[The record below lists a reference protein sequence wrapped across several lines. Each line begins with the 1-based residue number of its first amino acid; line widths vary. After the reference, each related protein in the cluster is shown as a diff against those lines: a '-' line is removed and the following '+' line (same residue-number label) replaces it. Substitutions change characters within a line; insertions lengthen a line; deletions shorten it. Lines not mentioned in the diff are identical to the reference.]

1 MQEPIES
8 TGIYLVSDASERK
21 EFLNFP
27 YRLYQEQPLW
37 IPPLMMEQKKL
48 IDTAKNPFYETADLA
63 MFVATRNGKTAGRI
77 AAIHNKVYNEHHG
90 TNIGFFGFFDCI
102 DDQRVCDLLVKAVG
116 DWFSERGI
124 HEVLG
129 PTSPGMMDVI
139 GVLIEGFEH
148 EPGLLMSYNFP
159 YYESLL
165 KNAGMDKAMDLFAYR
180 VNKQTVTLDRM
191 ARAADI
197 VRSRIPN
204 LTIREVN
211 LKDFD
216 HEVAIIRHIFNRA
229 WAKNWGFVP
238 LSESQFKYLAKDLKT
253 IIDTDFAHVA
263 EVEGIPVAFS
273 VALPDLNQ
281 ALKHINGKLL
291 PFGILKLLYYARKIH
306 QIRTAL
312 MGVIPE
318 FQGKGIDALLHK
330 QTIENGLAKGF
341 DSAELSWILESNV
354 DMIRVAER
362 IGASVEKRYRM
373 YTKTYGEPER
383 QTK

>member
-48 IDTAKNPFYETADLA
+48 IDTARNPFYETADLA

-77 AAIHNKVYNEHHG
+77 AAIHNKAYNDHHG
-90 TNIGFFGFFDCI
+90 VNIGFFGFFDCI
-102 DDQRVCDLLVKAVG
+102 DDQKVCDLLIKAVG

-124 HEVLG
+124 QEVLG
-129 PTSPGMMDVI
+129 PTNPGMMDVI
-139 GVLIEGFEH
+139 GVLVEGFEH
-148 EPGLLMSYNFP
+148 EPGLLMAYNFP
-159 YYESLL
+159 YYDSLL

-204 LTIREVN
+204 LTIRDIN
-211 LKDFD
+211 LKDFE

-253 IIDTDFAHVA
+253 IVDTDFAHVA

>member
-1 MQEPIES
+1 VQETIES
-8 TGIYLVSDASERK
+8 TGIYLVSDPGERK
-21 EFLNFP
+21 EFLRFP
-27 YRLYQEQPLW
+27 NTLYKEQKQW
-37 IPPLMMEQKKL
+37 ITPLMMEQKKL
-48 IDTAKNPFYETADLA
+48 IDTVKNPFYETADLA
-63 MFVATRNGKTAGRI
+63 MFLATRNGKTAGRI
-77 AAIHNKVYNEHHG
+77 AAIHNKAYNEHHG

-102 DDQRVCDLLVKAVG
+102 DDQKVCDLLVKAVG

-124 HEVLG
+124 TEVMG

-139 GVLIEGFEH
+139 GVLVEGFDH

-159 YYESLL
+159 YYDTLL
-165 KNAGMDKAMDLFAYR
+165 KNTGMGKAMDLFAYR

-216 HEVAIIRHIFNRA
+216 HEVAVIRHIFNRA

-238 LSESQFKYLAKDLKT
+238 LSESQFRYMAKDLKT

-281 ALKHINGKLL
+281 ALKHINGKLV

-383 QTK
+383 QPN

>member
-1 MQEPIES
+1 MHETIES
-8 TGIYLVSDASERK
+8 TGIYLVSDPSERK
-21 EFLNFP
+21 EFLKFP
-27 YRLYQEQPLW
+27 YTLYKDHPQW
-37 IPPLMMEQKKL
+37 IAPLMMEQKKL

-77 AAIHNKVYNEHHG
+77 AAIHNKVYNDHHG

-102 DDQRVCDLLVKAVG
+102 DDQKVCDLLVKAIG

-124 HEVLG
+124 FEVVG

-139 GVLIEGFEH
+139 GVLFEGFEH
-148 EPGLLMSYNFP
+148 EPYLLMAYNFP
-159 YYESLL
+159 YYDTLL
-165 KNAGMDKAMDLFAYR
+165 NNAGLVKAMDLFAYR
-180 VNKQTVTLDRM
+180 VTKQTIALDRM

-229 WAKNWGFVP
+229 WSRNWGFSP
-238 LSESQFKYLAKDLKT
+238 LSESQFRYLAKDLKT
-253 IIDTDFAHVA
+253 IIDTDFAQIA

-273 VALPDLNQ
+273 IALPNMNQ
-281 ALKHINGKLL
+281 ALKHIDGKLM

-306 QIRTAL
+306 QLRTAL

-318 FQGKGIDALLHK
+318 FQGKGIDALLNK
-330 QTIENGLAKGF
+330 QIIENGLAKGF
-341 DSAELSWILESNV
+341 DTAELSWILESNV

-362 IGASVEKRYRM
+362 MGATVEKRYRM
-373 YTKTYGEPER
+373 YTKMYGEPER
-383 QTK
+383 QPN

>member
-1 MQEPIES
+1 MQETIES
-8 TGIYLVSDASERK
+8 TGIYFVSDPSERK
-21 EFLNFP
+21 EFLKFP
-27 YRLYQEQPLW
+27 YNLYKNTQQW
-37 IPPLMMEQKKL
+37 IDPLMMEQKKL
-48 IDTAKNPFYETADLA
+48 IDTAKNPFYQTADIA

-77 AAIHNKVYNEHHG
+77 AAIHNKAYNEHHH

-102 DDQRVCDLLVKAVG
+102 DDQKVCDLLIKAVG

-124 HEVLG
+124 VEVIG

-148 EPGLLMSYNFP
+148 EPGLLMAYNFS
-159 YYESLL
+159 YYDILL
-165 KNAGMDKAMDLFAYR
+165 KNAGLHKAMDLFAYR

-191 ARAADI
+191 ARAVDI

-204 LTIREVN
+204 LTIRNVN

-216 HEVAIIRHIFNRA
+216 HEVAIIRHIFNSA

-238 LSESQFKYLAKDLKT
+238 LSESQFRYLAKDLKT
-253 IIDTDFAHVA
+253 IIDIDFAYIA
-263 EVEGIPVAFS
+263 EVGGIPVAFS
-273 VALPDLNQ
+273 VALPDMNQ
-281 ALKHINGKLL
+281 ALKHINGKLT
-291 PFGILKLLYYARKIH
+291 PIAVVKLLYYSRKID

-318 FQGKGIDALLHK
+318 FQGKGIDAIMHN
-330 QTIENGLAKGF
+330 QIIENGLIKGY

-362 IGASVEKRYRM
+362 VGSSIEKRYRM
-373 YTKTYGEPER
+373 YSKTYGEPER
-383 QTK
+383 QPN

>member
-1 MQEPIES
+1 MQESIES
-8 TGIYLVSDASERK
+8 TGIYLVSDAGERK
-21 EFLNFP
+21 EFLSLP
-27 YRLYQEQPLW
+27 YSLYKEQPLW

-48 IDTAKNPFYETADLA
+48 IDTGKNPFYETADLA

-77 AAIHNKVYNEHHG
+77 AAIHNKAYNEHHG

-102 DDQRVCDLLVKAVG
+102 DDQKVCDLLVKAVG

-124 HEVLG
+124 YEVLG
-129 PTSPGMMDVI
+129 PTNPGMMDVI
-139 GVLIEGFEH
+139 GVLVEGFEH
-148 EPGLLMSYNFP
+148 EPGLLMPYNFP
-159 YYESLL
+159 YYDSLL
-165 KNAGMDKAMDLFAYR
+165 KNAGMEKAMDLFAYR

-211 LKDFD
+211 LKDFE

>member
-1 MQEPIES
+1 MQETIES
-8 TGIYLVSDASERK
+8 TGIYLVSDPSERK
-21 EFLNFP
+21 EFLKFP
-27 YRLYQEQPLW
+27 YTLYKDHPQW
-37 IPPLMMEQKKL
+37 ISPLMMEQKKL

-77 AAIHNKVYNEHHG
+77 AAIHNKAYNEHHG

-102 DDQRVCDLLVKAVG
+102 DDQKVCDLLVKAVG

-124 HEVLG
+124 FEILG

-139 GVLIEGFEH
+139 GVLVEGFEH
-148 EPGLLMSYNFP
+148 EPGLLMAYNFP
-159 YYESLL
+159 YYDTLL
-165 KNAGMDKAMDLFAYR
+165 KNAGMGKAMDLFAFR

-191 ARAADI
+191 ARASDI

-238 LSESQFKYLAKDLKT
+238 LSESQFRYMAKDLKT

-281 ALKHINGKLL
+281 ALKHINGKLI

-383 QTK
+383 QPN

>member
-1 MQEPIES
+1 MQESIES
-8 TGIYLVSDASERK
+8 TGIYLVSDAGERK
-21 EFLNFP
+21 EFLSFP
-27 YRLYQEQPLW
+27 YSLYKEQPLW

-48 IDTAKNPFYETADLA
+48 IDTGKNPFYETADLA

-77 AAIHNKVYNEHHG
+77 AAIHNKAYNEHHG

-102 DDQRVCDLLVKAVG
+102 DDQKVCDLLVKAVG

-124 HEVLG
+124 YEVLG
-129 PTSPGMMDVI
+129 PTNPGMMDVI
-139 GVLIEGFEH
+139 GVLVEGFEH
-148 EPGLLMSYNFP
+148 EPGLLMPYNFP
-159 YYESLL
+159 YYDSLL
-165 KNAGMDKAMDLFAYR
+165 KNAGMEKAMDLFAYR

-211 LKDFD
+211 LKDFE

>member
-1 MQEPIES
+1 VQETIES
-8 TGIYLVSDASERK
+8 TGIYFVSDPGERK
-21 EFLNFP
+21 EFLKFP
-27 YRLYQEQPLW
+27 YTLYKDHPQW
-37 IPPLMMEQKKL
+37 IAPLMMEQKKL
-48 IDTAKNPFYETADLA
+48 VDTVKNPFYETADLA

-77 AAIHNKVYNEHHG
+77 AAIHNKAYNEHHG
-90 TNIGFFGFFDCI
+90 SNIGFFGFFDCI
-102 DDQRVCDLLVKAVG
+102 DDQKVCDLLIKAVG

-124 HEVLG
+124 SEVMG

-139 GVLIEGFEH
+139 GVLVEGFEH
-148 EPGLLMSYNFP
+148 EPSVLMAYNFP
-159 YYESLL
+159 YYDTLL
-165 KNAGMDKAMDLFAYR
+165 KNAGLVKAMDLFAYR

-197 VRSRIPN
+197 VRSRVPN
-204 LTIREVN
+204 LTIRTVN

-216 HEVAIIRHIFNRA
+216 HEVSIIRHIFNRA
-229 WAKNWGFVP
+229 WARNWGFVP
-238 LSESQFKYLAKDLKT
+238 LSESQFRYLAKDLKT

-273 VALPDLNQ
+273 IALPDFNQ

-318 FQGKGIDALLHK
+318 FQGKGIDAFMHK

-341 DSAELSWILESNV
+341 DTAELSWILESNV

-362 IGASVEKRYRM
+362 VGASVEKRYRM
-373 YTKTYGEPER
+373 YSKTYGEPER
-383 QTK
+383 QPK

>member
-1 MQEPIES
+1 
-8 TGIYLVSDASERK
+8 
-21 EFLNFP
+21 
-27 YRLYQEQPLW
+27 
-37 IPPLMMEQKKL
+37 
-48 IDTAKNPFYETADLA
+48 

-77 AAIHNKVYNEHHG
+77 AAIHNKAYNEHHG

-102 DDQRVCDLLVKAVG
+102 DDQKVCDLLIKAVG
-116 DWFSERGI
+116 DWFSQRGI
-124 HEVLG
+124 SEILG

-139 GVLIEGFEH
+139 GVLVEGFEH
-148 EPGLLMSYNFP
+148 EPGFLMSYNHP
-159 YYESLL
+159 YYDTLL
-165 KNAGMDKAMDLFAYR
+165 KNAGLVKAMDLFAYR
-180 VNKQTVTLDRM
+180 VTKQTVTLDRM

-216 HEVAIIRHIFNRA
+216 HEVSIIRHIFNRA
-229 WAKNWGFVP
+229 WSKNWGFVP
-238 LSESQFKYLAKDLKT
+238 LSESQFRYMAKDLKT

-263 EVEGIPVAFS
+263 EIEGIPVAFS

-281 ALKHINGKLL
+281 ALKHLDGKLI

-341 DSAELSWILESNV
+341 DSAELSWVLESNV

-383 QTK
+383 QPN

>member
-1 MQEPIES
+1 MQETIAS
-8 TGIYLVSDASERK
+8 TGIYLVIDPGERK
-21 EFLNFP
+21 EFLRFP
-27 YRLYQEQPLW
+27 YTLYKEQKQW
-37 IPPLMMEQKKL
+37 VAPLMMEQKKL
-48 IDTAKNPFYETADLA
+48 IDTANNPFYETADLA
-63 MFVATRNGKTAGRI
+63 MFLATRNGRSAGRI
-77 AAIHNKVYNEHHG
+77 AAIHNKAYNEHHG

-102 DDQRVCDLLVKAVG
+102 DDQKVCDLLVKAVG

-124 HEVLG
+124 SEVLG

-139 GVLIEGFEH
+139 GVLTEGFEH
-148 EPGLLMSYNFP
+148 EPGLLMSYNYP
-159 YYESLL
+159 YYDTLL
-165 KNAGMDKAMDLFAYR
+165 KNAGMEKAMDLFAYR

-216 HEVAIIRHIFNRA
+216 HEVAVIRHIFNRA

-238 LSESQFKYLAKDLKT
+238 LSESQFRYLAKDLKT

-281 ALKHINGKLL
+281 ALKHINGKLI

-383 QTK
+383 QPN

>member
-1 MQEPIES
+1 MQETIES
-8 TGIYLVSDASERK
+8 TGIYLVSDPGERK
-21 EFLNFP
+21 EFLRFP
-27 YRLYQEQPLW
+27 YTLYKEQKPW
-37 IPPLMMEQKKL
+37 VAPLMMEQKKL

-63 MFVATRNGKTAGRI
+63 MFLATRNGKTAGRI
-77 AAIHNKVYNEHHG
+77 AAIHNKAYNEHHS

-102 DDQRVCDLLVKAVG
+102 DDQKVCDLLVKAVG

-124 HEVLG
+124 TEVLG

-139 GVLIEGFEH
+139 GVLVEGFEH

-159 YYESLL
+159 YYDTLL
-165 KNAGMDKAMDLFAYR
+165 KNAGMGKAMDLFAYR

-238 LSESQFKYLAKDLKT
+238 LSESQFRYMAKDLKT

-281 ALKHINGKLL
+281 ALKHINGKLI

-383 QTK
+383 QPN

>member
-159 YYESLL
+159 YYDSLL

>member
-1 MQEPIES
+1 VQETIES
-8 TGIYLVSDASERK
+8 TGIYLVSDPGERK
-21 EFLNFP
+21 EFLRFP
-27 YRLYQEQPLW
+27 YTLYKEQKPW
-37 IPPLMMEQKKL
+37 VAPLMMEQKKL

-63 MFVATRNGKTAGRI
+63 MFLATRNGKTAGRI
-77 AAIHNKVYNEHHG
+77 AAIHNKAYNEHHS

-102 DDQRVCDLLVKAVG
+102 DDQKVCDLLVKAVG

-124 HEVLG
+124 TEVLG

-139 GVLIEGFEH
+139 GVLVEGFEH

-159 YYESLL
+159 YYDTLL
-165 KNAGMDKAMDLFAYR
+165 KNAGMGKAMDLFAYR

-238 LSESQFKYLAKDLKT
+238 LSESQFRYMAKDLKT

-281 ALKHINGKLL
+281 ALKHINGKLI

-383 QTK
+383 QPN

>member
-1 MQEPIES
+1 MQEKIES
-8 TGIYLVSDASERK
+8 TGIYLVTDAGERK
-21 EFLNFP
+21 EFLKFP
-27 YRLYQEQPLW
+27 YRLYRDHKLW

-48 IDTAKNPFYETADLA
+48 VDTAKNPFYESADTAL
-63 MFVATRNGKTAGRI
+63 FVATRNGTTAGRI
-77 AAIHNKVYNEHHG
+77 AAIHNKAYNEHHG

-102 DDQRVCDLLVKAVG
+102 DDQKVCDLLVKAVG

-124 HEVLG
+124 SEVLG

-139 GVLIEGFEH
+139 GVLVDGFEH
-148 EPGLLMSYNFP
+148 EPGLLMAYNFP
-159 YYESLL
+159 YYDTLL
-165 KNAGMDKAMDLFAYR
+165 KNAGMGKAMDLLAYR
-180 VNKQTVTLDRM
+180 VTKQTVTLDRM

-204 LTIREVN
+204 LTIREIN

-216 HEVAIIRHIFNRA
+216 REVAVIRHIFNRA
-229 WAKNWGFVP
+229 WANNWGFVP
-238 LSESQFKYLAKDLKT
+238 LSESQFRYLGKDLKS
-253 IIDTDFAHVA
+253 IIDTNFAHVA
-263 EVEGIPVAFS
+263 EVDGIPVAFS

-281 ALKHINGKLL
+281 ALKHINGKLA

-330 QTIENGLAKGF
+330 QTIENGLTKNY

-362 IGASVEKRYRM
+362 IGAFVEKRYRM

-383 QTK
+383 RLG

>member
-1 MQEPIES
+1 VQETIES
-8 TGIYLVSDASERK
+8 TGIYFVSDPGERK
-21 EFLNFP
+21 EFLKFP
-27 YRLYQEQPLW
+27 YTLYKDHPQW
-37 IPPLMMEQKKL
+37 IAPLMMEQKKL
-48 IDTAKNPFYETADLA
+48 VDTVKNPFYETADLA

-77 AAIHNKVYNEHHG
+77 AAIHNKAYNEHHG
-90 TNIGFFGFFDCI
+90 SNIGFFGFFDCI
-102 DDQRVCDLLVKAVG
+102 DDQKVCDLLIKAVG

-124 HEVLG
+124 SEVMG

-139 GVLIEGFEH
+139 GVLVEGFEH
-148 EPGLLMSYNFP
+148 EPCLLMAYNFP
-159 YYESLL
+159 YYDTLL
-165 KNAGMDKAMDLFAYR
+165 KNAGLVKAMDLFAYR

-197 VRSRIPN
+197 VRSRVPN
-204 LTIREVN
+204 LTIRTVN

-216 HEVAIIRHIFNRA
+216 HEVSIIRHIFNRA
-229 WAKNWGFVP
+229 WARNWGFVP
-238 LSESQFKYLAKDLKT
+238 LSESQFRYMAKDLKT

-273 VALPDLNQ
+273 IALPDFNQ

-318 FQGKGIDALLHK
+318 FQGKGIDAFMHK

-341 DSAELSWILESNV
+341 DTAELSWILESNV

-362 IGASVEKRYRM
+362 VGASVEKRYRM
-373 YTKTYGEPER
+373 YSKTYGEPER
-383 QTK
+383 QPK

>member
-27 YRLYQEQPLW
+27 YRLYKEEPLW

-48 IDTAKNPFYETADLA
+48 IDTAKNPFYESADLA

-77 AAIHNKVYNEHHG
+77 AAIHNKAYNEHHG

-124 HEVLG
+124 QEVMG
-129 PTSPGMMDVI
+129 PTNPGMMDVI
-139 GVLIEGFEH
+139 GVLVEGYEH

-159 YYESLL
+159 YYDSLL
-165 KNAGMDKAMDLFAYR
+165 KNAGMGKAMDLFAYR

-211 LKDFD
+211 LKDFE